1 MTHQHSAVPQ
11 PVPDSVISGGAGA
24 SSSSP
29 LDPAVS
35 VINTSLA
42 SSVTGSERT
51 VIETDKKTEEVVQGW
66 SNTLDSNMTDNSVE
80 EPKYAKVT
88 HKKRNS
94 KICSGNSTPKVKR
107 RELSGTKLSRL
118 VLCQMLSSQ
127 SIVSQ
132 ETLQCCDC
140 DRLGDFAKTILIIIF
155 ANILNVFA
163 IKY

>member
-1 MTHQHSAVPQ
+1 MTHQHSSQPQ
-11 PVPDSVISGGAGA
+11 PLPDSVISAGAGA

-51 VIETDKKTEEVVQGW
+51 VIETDKKTEDINKGW

-94 KICSGNSTPKVKR
+94 KICSGNSGNSTPKVKR

-118 VLCQMLSSQ
+118 VDLINIFSRNLTMLF
-127 SIVSQ
+127 
-132 ETLQCCDC
+132 LQTPTC
-140 DRLGDFAKTILIIIF
+140 
-155 ANILNVFA
+155 
-163 IKY
+163 

>member
-66 SNTLDSNMTDNSVE
+66 SNTLDSNMTDTSVE

-118 VLCQMLSSQ
+118 VLCQMLVQPINSFSRNL
-127 SIVSQ
+127 
-132 ETLQCCDC
+132 TML
-140 DRLGDFAKTILIIIF
+140 
-155 ANILNVFA
+155 
-163 IKY
+163 

>member
-1 MTHQHSAVPQ
+1 MTHQHSSEPE
-11 PVPDSVISGGAGA
+11 PLPDGVISGGAGA

-51 VIETDKKTEEVVQGW
+51 ERTVIGTERKTEDINKGW
-66 SNTLDSNMTDNSVE
+66 SNTLDSNMTDASLE

-118 VLCQMLSSQ
+118 VL
-127 SIVSQ
+127 
-132 ETLQCCDC
+132 
-140 DRLGDFAKTILIIIF
+140 
-155 ANILNVFA
+155 NVLFCS
-163 IKY
+163 

>member
-1 MTHQHSAVPQ
+1 MTRKHSSEPE
-11 PVPDSVISGGAGA
+11 PLPDGVISGGAGA

-42 SSVTGSERT
+42 SSVTGSERSERT
-51 VIETDKKTEEVVQGW
+51 VIETDRRTEDATKGW
-66 SNTLDSNMTDNSVE
+66 TNTLDSNMTDTSLE

-118 VLCQMLSSQ
+118 VLNVLFSSSTR
-127 SIVSQ
+127 SIFS
-132 ETLQCCDC
+132 
-140 DRLGDFAKTILIIIF
+140 
-155 ANILNVFA
+155 
-163 IKY
+163 

>member
-1 MTHQHSAVPQ
+1 MTHQHSSEPQ
-11 PVPDSVISGGAGA
+11 PLPDSVISGGAGA
-24 SSSSP
+24 TSSSP

-51 VIETDKKTEEVVQGW
+51 VIDNKKTEDISQGW
-66 SNTLDSNMTDNSVE
+66 SNTLDSNMTDTSVE

-107 RELSGTKLSRL
+107 RELSGTRLSRL
-118 VLCQMLSSQ
+118 VHLIDIFSRNLTML
-127 SIVSQ
+127 
-132 ETLQCCDC
+132 
-140 DRLGDFAKTILIIIF
+140 
-155 ANILNVFA
+155 
-163 IKY
+163 

>member
-1 MTHQHSAVPQ
+1 MTHQHSSEPQ
-11 PVPDSVISGGAGA
+11 PLPDSVISGGAGA

-29 LDPAVS
+29 PDPAVS

-51 VIETDKKTEEVVQGW
+51 VIDNKKTEDISQGW
-66 SNTLDSNMTDNSVE
+66 SNTLDSNMTDTSVE

-107 RELSGTKLSRL
+107 RELSGTRLSRL
-118 VLCQMLSSQ
+118 VHLIDIFSRNLTML
-127 SIVSQ
+127 
-132 ETLQCCDC
+132 
-140 DRLGDFAKTILIIIF
+140 
-155 ANILNVFA
+155 
-163 IKY
+163 

>member
-1 MTHQHSAVPQ
+1 MTHQHSSEPE
-11 PVPDSVISGGAGA
+11 PLPDRVISGGTGA
-24 SSSSP
+24 TSSSP

-51 VIETDKKTEEVVQGW
+51 VMTEKKPEDMMRGW
-66 SNTLDSNMTDNSVE
+66 SNTLDSNMTDTSLE

-107 RELSGTKLSRL
+107 RELSGTKPSRL
-118 VLCQMLSSQ
+118 V
-127 SIVSQ
+127 
-132 ETLQCCDC
+132 
-140 DRLGDFAKTILIIIF
+140 
-155 ANILNVFA
+155 
-163 IKY
+163 

>member
-1 MTHQHSAVPQ
+1 MTHQHSSQPQ
-11 PVPDSVISGGAGA
+11 PLPDSVISGGAGA
-24 SSSSP
+24 TSSSP

-51 VIETDKKTEEVVQGW
+51 VIDKKAEDINQGW
-66 SNTLDSNMTDNSVE
+66 SNTLDSNMTDTSVE

-94 KICSGNSTPKVKR
+94 KICSGNSGNSTPKVKR

-118 VLCQMLSSQ
+118 DYLINIISGNLTVLF
-127 SIVSQ
+127 
-132 ETLQCCDC
+132 LQTPTC
-140 DRLGDFAKTILIIIF
+140 
-155 ANILNVFA
+155 
-163 IKY
+163 

>member
-1 MTHQHSAVPQ
+1 MTHQHSSEPE
-11 PVPDSVISGGAGA
+11 PLPDRVISGGAGA
-24 SSSSP
+24 TSSSP

-51 VIETDKKTEEVVQGW
+51 VIDKKAEDINQGW
-66 SNTLDSNMTDNSVE
+66 SNTLDSNMTDTSLE

-107 RELSGTKLSRL
+107 RELSGTRLSRL
-118 VLCQMLSSQ
+118 VY
-127 SIVSQ
+127 
-132 ETLQCCDC
+132 
-140 DRLGDFAKTILIIIF
+140 LI
-155 ANILNVFA
+155 
-163 IKY
+163 K

>member
-1 MTHQHSAVPQ
+1 MTQQHSSEPE
-11 PVPDSVISGGAGA
+11 PLPESVISGGAGA

-35 VINTSLA
+35 AINTSLA

-51 VIETDKKTEEVVQGW
+51 VIETERKTEDISKGW

-94 KICSGNSTPKVKR
+94 KLCSGNSTPKVKR

-118 VLCQMLSSQ
+118 VLNVLFSSSTR
-127 SIVSQ
+127 SIFS
-132 ETLQCCDC
+132 
-140 DRLGDFAKTILIIIF
+140 
-155 ANILNVFA
+155 
-163 IKY
+163 

>member
-1 MTHQHSAVPQ
+1 MTHQHSSEPE
-11 PVPDSVISGGAGA
+11 PLPDGVISGGAGA

-51 VIETDKKTEEVVQGW
+51 ERTVIGTERKTEGW
-66 SNTLDSNMTDNSVE
+66 SNTLDSNMTDASLE

-107 RELSGTKLSRL
+107 RELSGTRLSRL
-118 VLCQMLSSQ
+118 VFTVYCWSTR
-127 SIVSQ
+127 SIFSP
-132 ETLQCCDC
+132 ETLQCCRWAGKFC
-140 DRLGDFAKTILIIIF
+140 ETTIC
-155 ANILNVFA
+155 
-163 IKY
+163 

>member
-1 MTHQHSAVPQ
+1 MTHQHSSEPE
-11 PVPDSVISGGAGA
+11 PLPDGVISGGAGA

-51 VIETDKKTEEVVQGW
+51 VIDNKKTEDISQGW
-66 SNTLDSNMTDNSVE
+66 SNTLDSNMTDTSVDVE
-80 EPKYAKVT
+80 EPKYAEVT

-118 VLCQMLSSQ
+118 VYLINIFSRNLTML
-127 SIVSQ
+127 
-132 ETLQCCDC
+132 
-140 DRLGDFAKTILIIIF
+140 
-155 ANILNVFA
+155 
-163 IKY
+163 

>member
-1 MTHQHSAVPQ
+1 MTRKHSSEPE
-11 PVPDSVISGGAGA
+11 PLPDGVISGGAGA

-42 SSVTGSERT
+42 SSVTGSERSERT
-51 VIETDKKTEEVVQGW
+51 VIETDRRTEDTTKGW
-66 SNTLDSNMTDNSVE
+66 TNTLDSNMTDTSLE

-107 RELSGTKLSRL
+107 RELSGTKPSRL
-118 VLCQMLSSQ
+118 V
-127 SIVSQ
+127 
-132 ETLQCCDC
+132 
-140 DRLGDFAKTILIIIF
+140 
-155 ANILNVFA
+155 
-163 IKY
+163 

>member
-1 MTHQHSAVPQ
+1 MTQQHSSEPE
-11 PVPDSVISGGAGA
+11 PLPDSVISGGAGA

-29 LDPAVS
+29 PDPAVS
-35 VINTSLA
+35 AINTSLA

-51 VIETDKKTEEVVQGW
+51 VIETERKTEDISKGW

-107 RELSGTKLSRL
+107 RELSGTKPSRL
-118 VLCQMLSSQ
+118 V
-127 SIVSQ
+127 
-132 ETLQCCDC
+132 
-140 DRLGDFAKTILIIIF
+140 
-155 ANILNVFA
+155 
-163 IKY
+163 